1 LVEHTKTG
9 KNIPNDHKMY
19 QIARRY
25 TKKLSSIPNGHKI
38 YKHFPF
44 QGPAKYTPK
53 IGILGLKMYH
63 LATLEE

>member
-1 LVEHTKTG
+1 
-9 KNIPNDHKMY
+9 MY